1 MQGQLFHALLC
12 ISLVQNYHWDRE
24 TLGRGIRMRL
34 VIGTEHYKYLVR
46 LGFPLPTID
55 AIDKYVSKIETEIEE
70 ELNSNSPGIFCLLTL
85 PIKEIKFL
93 EIYVLSI
100 EPILPPS

>member
-1 MQGQLFHALLC
+1 
-12 ISLVQNYHWDRE
+12 
-24 TLGRGIRMRL
+24 MRL

-70 ELNSNSPGIFCLLTL
+70 ELNSNSPGIFLLINPTQQRDDIRTPL
-85 PIKEIKFL
+85 LDIIEIIVYLQVILYPCFKR
-93 EIYVLSI
+93 SI
-100 EPILPPS
+100 